1 MLKIFLIY
9 IRRSNTITSPSP
21 TRQFDCQ
28 QLKELASSLP
38 SRISCAAT
46 RLASHTIGF
55 IFRCCRDAFGL
66 QNDSLLRFPP
76 RHLQREAKKKTL
88 ILIAPAQKKSDPI
101 VISLATYIIRA
112 CLIEGSVTV
121 NWTMETQ
128 TSFCWITYRGKKKV
142 DWVSNYDFW
151 FPKLCLA

>member
-76 RHLQREAKKKTL
+76 RHLQREAKKNTHFNCSG
-88 ILIAPAQKKSDPI
+88 AKKSDPI

-121 NWTMETQ
+121 NWAMETQ

-151 FPKLCLA
+151 FLKLCLA